1 MHVEHLIL
9 NMEEIS
15 EEEREF
21 ILKHINECE
30 SCKKFYDIVI
40 SFERSIKSIKVLKA
54 PKEIDALLIKRI
66 QMDKIRK
73 QMLILFFI
81 SIMFVMSLMIAFLI
95 IQKLNVVF
103 LILKIYA
110 FISNL
115 KLPKISNFQIIICF
129 LSILIFSIISEFLL
143 VRNLKFQKGG

>member
-15 EEEREF
+15 EEERES

-30 SCKKFYDIVI
+30 SCRKFYNVI
-40 SFERSIKSIKVLKA
+40 ITFEKSIKNIEILKA
-54 PKEIDALLIKRI
+54 PKEIDVILMRRI
-66 QMDKIRK
+66 QTDKIRK

-115 KLPKISNFQIIICF
+115 KLPKITNFQIIISF
-129 LSILIFSIISEFLL
+129 LSILIFSIISEFILI
-143 VRNLKFQKGG
+143 RNLKFQKGG